1 MQRQDDAR
9 GKKHGQTGTWSCGA
23 MSRSPSLLKLQNS
36 SKQLTAC
43 VLLHLWRTKQ
53 SDKHDKNILTQLEF
67 HTCTYLHKSRSGGFL
82 RYTGRFIYSTRH
94 IKFAKLFPRMS
105 IKTTGIRVDQ
115 GQPGFR
121 NKMLSQKIVFA
132 VAKPLF
138 EAWASVF
145 GWILRRLQK
154 VFSFSQ
160 KSKNNQ
166 FSNFY

>member
-9 GKKHGQTGTWSCGA
+9 GKKHGQTGAWSCRA

-36 SKQLTAC
+36 SKHLTAC

-53 SDKHDKNILTQLEF
+53 SDKHDRNILTQLEF
-67 HTCTYLHKSRSGGFL
+67 HTCTYLHKSPSGGFYVTRVDL
-82 RYTGRFIYSTRH
+82 YTSH

-105 IKTTGIRVDQ
+105 IKRAWIKVGQ
-115 GQPGFR
+115 GRPGFR
-121 NKMLSQKIVFA
+121 NKVLSQKIVFA

-145 GWILRRLQK
+145 GWILQRLEK

-160 KSKNNQ
+160 KSKNNK
-166 FSNFY
+166 FSNSY